1 MNTTLKIKPK
11 SVYRKDRHNRV
22 SIRLK
27 GYDYSRAG
35 LYFITI
41 CCHHRVPRFGVVVNG
56 KMELNEFGKIAY
68 AEWLKLS
75 ERFSNVELDA
85 FQIMPDHM
93 HGIIILNNPVG
104 AGFTPAPAPAPLLHQ
119 NRIMQIDGPTATPE
133 IGRRRRCG
141 ARFKGDRE
149 GRPYHDRRHRGRFGG
164 DREGRFGGD
173 REGRFRGDREGRP
186 YHGWWHYGRFGGDR
200 EGRPY
205 HGWWHCGRFGGDR
218 EALARRCTAVVRGAM
233 VDSGATARVAL
244 TTVGGIVVDSAAAA
258 AMVDSGATARG
269 ALTTVGGTAAAVIRR
284 RRRRWSIRGRR
295 RWSILGRPRG
305 SPLPRLVALW
315 VRINPWFLIDVWI
328 FINSKTKQWGN
339 FGNATITNTSYG
351 TNNPT
356 YGFPNTSSTT
366 H

>member
-1 MNTTLKIKPK
+1 MNTTPKIKPK

-75 ERFSNVELDA
+75 ERFSNVELDS

-104 AGFTPAPAPAPLLHQ
+104 AGFTPAPAPAPPAPPPKS
-119 NRIMQIDGPTATPE
+119 NPMQTDGPTATPDWAAAA
-133 IGRRRRCG
+133 GVDSRATAMVDSG
-141 ARFKGDRE
+141 ATARVDSGATAMVDSGATARVALTTV
-149 GRPYHDRRHRGRFGG
+149 GG
-164 DREGRFGGD
+164 I
-173 REGRFRGDREGRP
+173 
-186 YHGWWHYGRFGGDR
+186 
-200 EGRPY
+200 
-205 HGWWHCGRFGGDR
+205 
-218 EALARRCTAVVRGAM
+218 M

-244 TTVGGIVVDSAAAA
+244 TTVGGIVVDSGAAA

-269 ALTTVGGTAAAVIRR
+269 ALTTVGGIVGDSAAAAARVDAGAAMVESGATARVAPTTVGGIVGAYKSMVSNRCLDIYKFKNETMGQFWHRNYYEHIIRDEQ
-284 RRRRWSIRGRR
+284 SY
-295 RWSILGRPRG
+295 L
-305 SPLPRLVALW
+305 
-315 VRINPWFLIDVWI
+315 RI
-328 FINSKTKQWGN
+328 SKY
-339 FGNATITNTSYG
+339 II
-351 TNNPT
+351 NNPLKWT
-356 YGFPNTSSTT
+356 KDKFYTK
-366 H
+366 

>member
-1 MNTTLKIKPK
+1 MNTTPKIKPK

-104 AGFTPAPAPAPLLHQ
+104 AGFTPAPAPAPPAPPPKS
-119 NRIMQIDGPTATPE
+119 NPMQTDGPTA
-133 IGRRRRCG
+133 
-141 ARFKGDRE
+141 
-149 GRPYHDRRHRGRFGG
+149 RPDWAAAAGVDSR
-164 DREGRFGGD
+164 
-173 REGRFRGDREGRP
+173 
-186 YHGWWHYGRFGGDR
+186 
-200 EGRPY
+200 
-205 HGWWHCGRFGGDR
+205 
-218 EALARRCTAVVRGAM
+218 ATAM
-233 VDSGATARVAL
+233 VDSGATARGALTTVGGIMVDSGAAAAMVDSGATARGAL
-244 TTVGGIVVDSAAAA
+244 TTVGGIVVDSAAAAAA

-269 ALTTVGGTAAAVIRR
+269 ALTTVGGIVGDSTAEAAVDSAAAAAMVDSGAAAMVDSGATARVAPTTVGGIVGAYKSMISNRCLDIYKFKNETMGQFWQRNYYEHIIRDEQ
-284 RRRRWSIRGRR
+284 SY
-295 RWSILGRPRG
+295 L
-305 SPLPRLVALW
+305 
-315 VRINPWFLIDVWI
+315 RI
-328 FINSKTKQWGN
+328 SKY
-339 FGNATITNTSYG
+339 II
-351 TNNPT
+351 NNPLKWT
-356 YGFPNTSSTT
+356 KDKFYTK
-366 H
+366 